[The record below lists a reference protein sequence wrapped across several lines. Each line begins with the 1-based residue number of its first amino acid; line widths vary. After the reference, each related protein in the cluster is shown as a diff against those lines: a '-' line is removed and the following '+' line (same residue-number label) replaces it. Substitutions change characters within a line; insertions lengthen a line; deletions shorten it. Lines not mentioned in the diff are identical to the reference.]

1 MTGVTTS
8 QAATLIL
15 TFVTRTTV
23 FLLIVWSLKIS
34 ISKHLI
40 GPIVQNKDF
49 LHALLGWLV
58 VGVIGRI
65 HLSLHVSQAIH
76 IRTRLPVTTRFVTQ
90 ISYKSLAWL
99 PRDGA
104 GARDVMVG
112 QAQCSPPT
120 QGKLFTFSHHGQGYT
135 SHGHQQ
141 DVSKIPLIWRGKIA
155 DTINIKIFNIVFGS

>member
-49 LHALLGWLV
+49 LHALLGWWV

-90 ISYKSLAWL
+90 ISYKTVASQRW
-99 PRDGA
+99 RWCQGCDG
-104 GARDVMVG
+104 GPGSV
-112 QAQCSPPT
+112 
-120 QGKLFTFSHHGQGYT
+120 FTTYTGETFHIQTPQLRIQHTRHGN
-135 SHGHQQ
+135 QQ
-141 DVSKIPLIWRGKIA
+141 DSIDLERNKNARHSIEAQFFMNLY
-155 DTINIKIFNIVFGS
+155 